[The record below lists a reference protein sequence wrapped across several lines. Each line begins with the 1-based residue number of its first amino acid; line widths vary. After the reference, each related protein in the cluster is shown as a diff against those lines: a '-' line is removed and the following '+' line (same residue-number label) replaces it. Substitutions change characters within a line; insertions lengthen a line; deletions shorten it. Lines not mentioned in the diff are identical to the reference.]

1 VTYVIDWSQ
10 KELLILAF
18 DHRASFLEKMFGI
31 KGRQPTPEEKRQIED
46 YKKII
51 FEGFRLATKKK
62 VPKDIAGLL
71 VDEEFGAG
79 VLREAK
85 KDGLMFAMPVEKSG
99 QDEFDFDYGENFAK
113 HIEEFDPTFVKVL
126 VRYNPEG
133 DAVMNKRQ
141 LQRLKKLSEYLT
153 QKKRTFLFELIVP
166 STAAQLAKLGGSK
179 EKYDQELRPKLMV
192 ESIKEIQDAG
202 VEPAI
207 WKLEGVDKPESAK
220 AVVKQAQSGG
230 RKVGVITLGRGES
243 KEKVQEWLKVGAKIP
258 GVIGFAV
265 GRTIFW
271 EPLADHKAGKTTRKE
286 AIEKV
291 AQNYQE
297 FTELWLNEC
306 KGKKEIK
313 K

>member
-1 VTYVIDWSQ
+1 
-10 KELLILAF
+10 
-18 DHRASFLEKMFGI
+18 
-31 KGRQPTPEEKRQIED
+31 
-46 YKKII
+46 
-51 FEGFRLATKKK
+51 
-62 VPKDIAGLL
+62 

-99 QDEFDFDYGENFAK
+99 QDEFDFDYGENFAN

-141 LQRLKKLSEYLT
+141 LQRLKKLSEYLI

-192 ESIKEIQDAG
+192 DSIKEIQNAG

-207 WKLEGVDKPESAK
+207 WKLEGVDKPKSAK

-291 AQNYQE
+291 AYNYQE

-306 KGKKEIK
+306 KGKKETK